1 MNSNSISPAYIK
13 TGEDRILVLDRLEQ
27 TVGREEGA
35 DLIIPD
41 KSISRVHAVL
51 RWDGAAWTLED
62 LESRNKTFI
71 NEKAIQPKTPTPLN
85 DGCTVHFGYVKV
97 TFHMG
102 VPPHLQADVGATV
115 AIDIHELRRQQEA
128 AKGGAAP
135 PQTPPPAHPRPE
147 SDAPSVGPGGTIV
160 MKAVKR
166 GEHVAHP
173 PDALGYLELASVDK
187 SIRLYI
193 RATIVKIGTDAKEC
207 DLLIHE
213 READKEHAE
222 IRYNRDK
229 KVVLK
234 NLSSTFGTWVD
245 GRRVAKADLVEGTM
259 IKIGDSTFIFHH
271 LKDPVFEDDKN
282 AGMRNAI
289 RFVIVAILFFLAA
302 GGGYFVYIQ
311 STRKKGPELITGVRP
326 EVKQEL
332 LDLVNTQKYKRCLER
347 IDEIANSSS
356 VDEDTK
362 AMAVSYKPAV
372 EILSRAQDALA
383 KKNGI
388 PRAYQEVQKVP
399 PGEVA
404 EAARVDIEDIKAK
417 FGRYVT
423 DLSSEFAAAEEA
435 GQFDTALNQIIP
447 ELLKYDSAGSAKW
460 DIAQR
465 RVTIKKRI
473 SDLYTRATAGMKGEF
488 EPFRAEAEE
497 LIQQADALAAADA
510 ESGPSLRPYVDKAK
524 DVLHDADFMRAYF
537 AFDASGTTDVIRSIY
552 NAISADY
559 DAGGKDG
566 GRRKDMEAR
575 LAKLDRAVELHRE
588 FEQTLA
594 GIQGMTAGTEV
605 VDKLDVLV
613 QNRNEAVRIERDPRF
628 AVRTTAL
635 NHLDQLEEY
644 KKKQV
649 AAIWRRPPP
658 NFDRSNGWG
667 RIEAALELR
676 ERANLTLRMF
686 PKEARFD
693 RLDAAIV
700 SNYVRDPDLL
710 EVFREASRAYDKSRT
725 EVESEL
731 YSAYRATKEERVITN
746 TDAILNRMLAAT
758 IPEDAETATKVTA
771 FRNRL
776 ASEFKN

>member
-1 MNSNSISPAYIK
+1 MSSNSVSPAYIK

-51 RWDGAAWTLED
+51 RWDGATWTLED

-102 VPPHLQADVGATV
+102 VPPHLQGDVGATV
-115 AIDIHELRRQQEA
+115 AIDIHELRRQQDASKGAPPA
-128 AKGGAAP
+128 AAAP
-135 PQTPPPAHPRPE
+135 AQPRQE
-147 SDAPSVGPGGTIV
+147 TEAPSVGPGGTIV

-166 GEHVAHP
+166 GEHVAPP

-229 KVVLK
+229 KVVMK
-234 NLSSTFGTWVD
+234 NLSSTYGTWVD

-271 LKDPVFEDDKN
+271 LKDPIFEDDKN
-282 AGMRNAI
+282 AGMRNAV
-289 RFVIVAILFFLAA
+289 RFVIVAILLFLAA

-311 STRKKGPELITGVRP
+311 STRKKGPEAITGVRP
-326 EVKQEL
+326 EVRQEL
-332 LDLVNTQKYKRCLER
+332 LDYVNTQKYKRCLER
-347 IDEIANSSS
+347 IDEITSSES
-356 VDEDTK
+356 VDDDTK
-362 AMAVSYKPAV
+362 AMAASFRPAV

-383 KKNGI
+383 KKSGI
-388 PRAYQEVQKVP
+388 PRAYQEIQKVP
-399 PGEVA
+399 AGEVA
-404 EAARVDIEDIKAK
+404 TAAQVDIEDIKAK
-417 FGRYVT
+417 FGRYVN
-423 DLSSEFAAAEEA
+423 DLSGDLEAAEET
-435 GQFDTALNQIIP
+435 GQFDNALNQIIP
-447 ELLKYDSAGSAKW
+447 ELLKYDQASAAKW
-460 DIAQR
+460 DVAQR
-465 RVTIKKRI
+465 RITLKKQI
-473 SDLYTRATAGMKGEF
+473 NDLYARATAGMKGEF
-488 EPFRAEAEE
+488 EPFATEADTLIKQAEAMG
-497 LIQQADALAAADA
+497 DAA
-510 ESGPSLRPYVDKAK
+510 SLQPFIDKAK
-524 DVLHDADFMRAYF
+524 DVLHDAEFMRAYF
-537 AFDASGTTDVIRSIY
+537 AFDASSSTDVIRSVY

-559 DAGGKDG
+559 DKGGKDG
-566 GRRKDMEAR
+566 GRRADMEQR
-575 LAKLDRAVELHRE
+575 LGNLDRVIELHRD
-588 FEQTLA
+588 FEQTLNS
-594 GIQGMTAGTEV
+594 IQGMTAGIEV
-605 VDKLDVLV
+605 VDKLDRMV

-628 AVRTTAL
+628 AVRTAAL

-644 KKKQV
+644 KKRQV
-649 AAIWRRPPP
+649 AAIWRRQPPA
-658 NFDRSNGWG
+658 FDRSTGWG
-667 RIEAALELR
+667 RIEASLELR

-686 PKEARFD
+686 QREARMD
-693 RLDAAIV
+693 RLDAAMV
-700 SNYVRDPDLL
+700 ANYVRDPELL
-710 EVFREASRAYDKSRT
+710 EVFREASRAYDKART
-725 EVESEL
+725 ELESEL

-746 TDAILNRMLAAT
+746 TDAILNRLLAAC
-758 IPEDAETATKVTA
+758 IPEDDETPNKVEA
-771 FRNRL
+771 FRKRL
-776 ASEFKN
+776 AAEFK

>member
-1 MNSNSISPAYIK
+1 MSSNSISPAYIK
-13 TGEDRILVLDRLEQ
+13 TGEDRILVLDKLEQ

-51 RWDGAAWTLED
+51 RWEGDTWTLED

-71 NEKAIQPKTPTPLN
+71 NEKAIQPKSPTPLN

-102 VPPHLQADVGATV
+102 VPAHLQADAGATV
-115 AIDIHELRRQQEA
+115 AIDINELRRQQES
-128 AKGGAAP
+128 AKAPAAAP
-135 PQTPPPAHPRPE
+135 AASAQAEP
-147 SDAPSVGPGGTIV
+147 PSVGPGGTIV

-166 GEHVAHP
+166 GENVAHP
-173 PDALGYLELASVDK
+173 TDALGYLELASVDK

-245 GRRVAKADLVEGTM
+245 GKRVAKADLSEGTM

-271 LKDPVFEDDKN
+271 IKDPIFEDDKN
-282 AGMRNAI
+282 AGMRNAV
-289 RFVIVAILFFLAA
+289 RFVIVAVLLFLAA

-311 STRKKGPELITGVRP
+311 STRKKGPEAITGVRP

-347 IDEIANSSS
+347 IEEISTSST

-362 AMAVSYKPAV
+362 AMAVSFKADV
-372 EILSRAQDALA
+372 EILARAQDALA
-383 KKNGI
+383 KKSGI
-388 PRAYQEVQKVP
+388 PRAYQEVQKVS

-404 EAARVDIEDIKAK
+404 TAAQVDIEDIKAK

-423 DLSSEFAAAEEA
+423 DLSTDFQAAEES
-435 GQFDTALNQIIP
+435 GQFDTALTQIIP
-447 ELLKYDSAGSAKW
+447 ELLKYDQAGAAKW

-465 RVTIKKRI
+465 RVTLKQKINN
-473 SDLYTRATAGMKGEF
+473 LYGRATAGMKGEF
-488 EPFRAEAEE
+488 EPFRAEAED
-497 LIQQADALAAADA
+497 LVKQAEAIAATGGDSAT
-510 ESGPSLRPYVDKAK
+510 SLQPFVDKAK
-524 DVLHDADFMRAYF
+524 DIIHDADFMRAYF
-537 AFDASGTTDVIRSIY
+537 AFDASSSTDVIRSIY

-559 DAGGKDG
+559 DKDGKDG
-566 GRRKDMEAR
+566 GRRKDLEER
-575 LAKLDRAVELHRE
+575 LAKLDRAIELHRD
-588 FEQTLA
+588 FEKTLSE
-594 GIQGMTAGTEV
+594 IQGMTAGTEV
-605 VDKLDVLV
+605 VDKLDKLV
-613 QNRNEAVRIERDPRF
+613 QNRNEAVRIERDGRF
-628 AVRTTAL
+628 AVREAAL
-635 NHLDQLEEY
+635 NHLDQLEGY
-644 KKKQV
+644 KKQQV

-658 NFDRSNGWG
+658 NFDRTTGAG
-667 RIEAALELR
+667 RIDASLETR

-693 RLDAAIV
+693 RLDTTIV
-700 SNYVRDPDLL
+700 ANWVRDPELL
-710 EVFREASRAYDKSRT
+710 EVFKEASRAYDRSRT

-731 YSAYRATKEERVITN
+731 YSAYRATKEEKVLVN
-746 TDAILNRMLAAT
+746 TDNILNRLLAAS
-758 IPEDAETATKVTA
+758 IPEDDETATKVTA

-776 ASEFKN
+776 ATEFK